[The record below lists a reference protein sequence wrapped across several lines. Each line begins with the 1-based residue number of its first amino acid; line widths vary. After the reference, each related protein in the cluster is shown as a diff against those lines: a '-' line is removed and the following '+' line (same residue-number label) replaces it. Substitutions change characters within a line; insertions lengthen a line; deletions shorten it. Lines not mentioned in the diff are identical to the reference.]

1 MAGAFRVEARGPT
14 AVGAGAGT
22 GAGVAAGEEDDAVLV
37 ARAKA
42 DPRAFAAL
50 YRRYVDGVYRY
61 CYRRLGSR
69 EAAEDATAAVF
80 ARALAALPTCR
91 EGSFRGWLFAI
102 AHNAIVGEFRQRAAR
117 PERGLDEAEAVID
130 PGDGPEAAALAAE
143 ARESVLGL
151 LPRLPEEQRR
161 VLELRL
167 AGLSGPEIGHALGR
181 SHGSVRVAQYR
192 AIRRLRALLGE
203 GETRTAGRSEE
214 ETDG

>member
-1 MAGAFRVEARGPT
+1 M
-14 AVGAGAGT
+14 
-22 GAGVAAGEEDDAVLV
+22 LV

-50 YRRYVDGVYRY
+50 YRRYVERVYRY
-61 CYRRLGSR
+61 CYRRLGTR

-80 ARALAALPTCR
+80 ARALAGLPGLR
-91 EGSFRGWLFAI
+91 EGPFRGWLFAI

-117 PERGLDEAEAVID
+117 PERGLDEAAEVVD
-130 PGDGPEAAALAAE
+130 PGDGPAEAALAGE
-143 ARESVLGL
+143 ARASVLGL

-203 GETRTAGRSEE
+203 GERRTAGRSEE